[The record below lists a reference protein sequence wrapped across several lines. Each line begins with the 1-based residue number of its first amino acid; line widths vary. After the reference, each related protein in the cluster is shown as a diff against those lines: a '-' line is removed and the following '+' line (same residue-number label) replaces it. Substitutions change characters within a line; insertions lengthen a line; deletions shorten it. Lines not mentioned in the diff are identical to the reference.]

1 MPRTSPV
8 PTVPDLTG
16 RRVVVTGASDGMG
29 LHLAARLA
37 GAGADLVLPVR
48 NPAKGQAA
56 LARIRDEHPQAR
68 VSLRELDLASL
79 ESVARLGETL
89 RAEGDPV
96 HVLIANAGVM
106 APPQRRTS
114 PDGFELQL
122 ATNHLGHVALVAHL
136 MPLLAAAR
144 GRVTSVTSVAANRGA
159 VHWDDLSWERDYH
172 PFRAYASSK
181 VAVGL
186 FALELDRRSAAAGW
200 GVTSNLAHPGVAPTN
215 LLAAQPEMGRAE
227 DSREVRLIRALSR
240 RGILVGTPESAMGPA
255 LLAATSPE
263 AVGGRFYGPRGLG
276 HLGGPPAEQRLFRS
290 LRDAGHAAR
299 LWDISQEMT
308 GLTISGTAV

>member
-1 MPRTSPV
+1 MPRTQPD

-29 LHLAARLA
+29 LRLAARLA

-48 NPAKGQAA
+48 NRAKGDAA
-56 LARIRDEHPQAR
+56 VASIRDEHPQAR
-68 VSLRELDLASL
+68 VTLRELDLASL
-79 ESVARLGETL
+79 ASVARLGEAL

-106 APPQRRTS
+106 APPERRTS

-136 MPLLAAAR
+136 MPLLVAGR
-144 GRVTSVTSVAANRGA
+144 GRVTSVTSVAANRGT
-159 VHWDDLSWERDYH
+159 VRWDDLNWERDYH

-186 FALELDRRSAAAGW
+186 FALELERRSAAGGW
-200 GVTSNLAHPGVAPTN
+200 GVTSNLVHPGVAPTN
-215 LLAAQPEMGRAE
+215 LLAAQPELGRAE

-240 RGILVGTPESAMGPA
+240 RGILVGTPESATGPA

-263 AVGGRFYGPRGLG
+263 AVGGGFYGPRGLG
-276 HLGGPPAEQRLFRS
+276 HLGGPPAEQRPYRS
-290 LRDAGHAAR
+290 LRSAEDGAR
-299 LWDISQEMT
+299 IWEVSEEMT
-308 GLTISGTAV
+308 GLAISGTAV